1 MLNIN
6 LGEPEFVIPN
16 IIEPSTNQ
24 ILIHEKS
31 YNFNS
36 LLENEAFKNMHDI
49 YLIIVD
55 AIIIIALILLI
66 RKKLEEVETK

>member
-24 ILIHEKS
+24 IIIHEQS
-31 YNFNS
+31 YNLNS
-36 LLENEAFKNMHDI
+36 ILENNAFKNAHDI
-49 YLIIVD
+49 YLIIV
-55 AIIIIALILLI
+55 
-66 RKKLEEVETK
+66 EN

>member
-24 ILIHEKS
+24 IIIHEQS
-31 YNFNS
+31 YNLNS
-36 LLENEAFKNMHDI
+36 ILENNAFKNAHDI

-55 AIIIIALILLI
+55 AIIIIGLIQLI